1 MNQNQQLQS
10 SPLPCEGNLLWFMFK
25 HMNNDKVVNITIDDI
40 MRAFK
45 IDSFE
50 AQELIENVSDQKN
63 LMNFVEKIEV
73 NKYRLTDSGMAE
85 IGFLKRFVPVL
96 SKGEINQDNVVE
108 IFGKLKE
115 WLNGFN
121 RKRISFEDAW
131 FLTRLNTENAN
142 WTDEE
147 IEAAWRMYQG
157 NVQADTQ
164 MAKEDEVH

>member
-1 MNQNQQLQS
+1 MNRNQQLQS

-25 HMNNDKVVNITIDDI
+25 NMNNDNDRVVNVSIGDI
-40 MRAFK
+40 MEEFK

-50 AQELIENVSDQKN
+50 AQELLENVSDQKN
-63 LMNFVEKIEV
+63 LMNFVEKIGV

-85 IGFLKRFVPVL
+85 ISFLRRFVPVL

-108 IFGKLKE
+108 ICGKLKE

-131 FLTRLNTENAN
+131 FLTRLNTKNAN

-147 IEAAWRMYQG
+147 IEAAWRMY
-157 NVQADTQ
+157 
-164 MAKEDEVH
+164 